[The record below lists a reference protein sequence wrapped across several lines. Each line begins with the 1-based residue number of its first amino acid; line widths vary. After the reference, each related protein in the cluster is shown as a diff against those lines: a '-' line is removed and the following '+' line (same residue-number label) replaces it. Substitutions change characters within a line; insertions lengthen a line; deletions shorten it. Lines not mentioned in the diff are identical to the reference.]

1 MSDPLTP
8 SKLRADVYRILD
20 RILATG
26 EPVHVERKGRRLVIS
41 SADGPVG
48 PTADRRRRLEDF
60 SVAPTLIV
68 GNPEDLV
75 EAEWSAYWDPDQALD
90 P

>member
-20 RILATG
+20 RVLATG
-26 EPVHVERKGRRLVIS
+26 EPVQVERKGRRLVIS
-41 SADGPVG
+41 PAEGPGG
-48 PTADRRRRLEDF
+48 PEPPRRRRLEDF
-60 SVAPTLIV
+60 AISPTLLVGDPDDIV
-68 GNPEDLV
+68 EID
-75 EAEWSAYWDPDQALD
+75 WSRYWDPDRAVD